1 MTYLER
7 LNSPK
12 FYFMQYWSGSEIIK
26 FQQSQALTSH
36 FESFWSIVLWIHF
49 HNRTIKKMYC
59 FSGANILISAFT
71 IMVIAIDRWR
81 SVTSTNPHDSL
92 NFCQAGGVVFGI
104 WALSF
109 AGKVGIFQLWEYFLP

>member
-1 MTYLER
+1 MDTFL
-7 LNSPK
+7 
-12 FYFMQYWSGSEIIK
+12 
-26 FQQSQALTSH
+26 QQNYQ
-36 FESFWSIVLWIHF
+36 
-49 HNRTIKKMYC
+49 KMYC

-81 SVTSTNPHDSL
+81 SVTNTNPHDSL

-109 AGKVGIFQLWEYFLP
+109 AGKVEFFNNYKIVGPKK

>member
-1 MTYLER
+1 MDTFL
-7 LNSPK
+7 
-12 FYFMQYWSGSEIIK
+12 Q
-26 FQQSQALTSH
+26 
-36 FESFWSIVLWIHF
+36 
-49 HNRTIKKMYC
+49 HNNKKKYC

-81 SVTSTNPHDSL
+81 SVTNTNPHDSL

-109 AGKVGIFQLWEYFLP
+109 AGKVGFFNYYKKFQHKK

>member
-1 MTYLER
+1 MLGLFCVPPNMVQILYGGNWHFGEFACKLVPAVQGKGKI
-7 LNSPK
+7 L
-12 FYFMQYWSGSEIIK
+12 FFMDLLY
-26 FQQSQALTSH
+26 
-36 FESFWSIVLWIHF
+36 
-49 HNRTIKKMYC
+49 NRTIKKIYC

-81 SVTSTNPHDSL
+81 SVTNTNPHDSL

-109 AGKVGIFQLWEYFLP
+109 AGKVGFFNYYKKFQHKK